1 MENTTINY
9 AKSYVDITSHFLLL
23 YFFEEYVSFALENIS
38 LVELYCSGPTP

>member
-23 YFFEEYVSFALENIS
+23 YFEESVSFALENIS
-38 LVELYCSGPTP
+38 LVELYCYGPTP